1 MAVTF
6 RDKHRGPQKLSMS
19 RPRRCRI
26 LTHAHPASV
35 SLTSTSWTRPFG
47 QLLGL
52 AVGIRW
58 RTSVSSSLLQI
69 GHCVHIRARASSS
82 WSTSA
87 WPGRLLLAMDLAT
100 CCSSSLADGLRCCL
114 GRGIHTAMLPAGL
127 KSEAFPCTPVNT
139 CTLRACRRM
148 NLSHVSAPGGRVE
161 NRNTDTHQL
170 RSASWTRE

>member
-26 LTHAHPASV
+26 LTQAHPASV

-58 RTSVSSSLLQI
+58 MTSVSSSLLQI
-69 GHCVHIRARASSS
+69 GHCIHIRARASSS

-100 CCSSSLADGLRCCL
+100 LLQLQPGRWTALLPRARHPHCHAPSRSKVGGLPLHTREHLHLARLPSHESLACPRARRS
-114 GRGIHTAMLPAGL
+114 GR
-127 KSEAFPCTPVNT
+127 KSEHRHPPA
-139 CTLRACRRM
+139 A
-148 NLSHVSAPGGRVE
+148 
-161 NRNTDTHQL
+161 
-170 RSASWTRE
+170 